1 MTNYKLAY
9 IEHTIQLLICKLEN
23 AQAQTGYVWRE
34 LNSIQADLY
43 ALSKVYADF
52 LKENERGKGHA

>member
-9 IEHTIQLLICKLEN
+9 IEHTIQLLICKLEK
-23 AQAQTGYVWRE
+23 AQAQSGHVWRE
-34 LNSIQADLY
+34 LDSIQSDLY

-52 LKENERGKGHA
+52 LKENERGKGYV